1 MSFILLIFDKSSS
14 VSKTSVNEN
23 PSFFVCRTKVV
34 FLERKKKNE
43 TNLDLFQF

>member
-23 PSFFVCRTKVV
+23 PSFLVV
-34 FLERKKKNE
+34 FLERKKKRK
-43 TNLDLFQF
+43 TQI